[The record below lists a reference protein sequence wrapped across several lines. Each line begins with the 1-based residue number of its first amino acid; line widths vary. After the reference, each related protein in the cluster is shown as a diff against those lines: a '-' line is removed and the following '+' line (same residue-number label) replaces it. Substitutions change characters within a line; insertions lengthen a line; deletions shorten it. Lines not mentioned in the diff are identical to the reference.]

1 MAVNWRW
8 IPTLT
13 ADGATQMALDA
24 WMLQQLAGGS
34 GPMLRFYRWIRPT
47 LSLGVHQRQLE
58 PHWPELAAAGVIDSV
73 RRPSGGRAVLHAG
86 ELTYSLVCR
95 PVSRRRLE
103 AYGQACRW
111 LQEAFAGLGQPL
123 QFGAAAAVD
132 AHRRSSCF
140 ARAAAADLVHANGA
154 KRIGSAQLWRGPLL
168 LQHGSVLLD
177 PPQPLWRQVF
187 GQDPPALT
195 SLGCSAEELELRLR
209 SQAERHL
216 CEGALIQQALTGAE
230 WQAVQAGR
238 SAYDSPLAC
247 IERATDA
254 SAIPSG

>member
-1 MAVNWRW
+1 
-8 IPTLT
+8 
-13 ADGATQMALDA
+13 
-24 WMLQQLAGGS
+24 
-34 GPMLRFYRWIRPT
+34 
-47 LSLGVHQRQLE
+47 
-58 PHWPELAAAGVIDSV
+58 
-73 RRPSGGRAVLHAG
+73 VLHAG
-86 ELTYSLVCR
+86 ELTYALVCR

-177 PPQPLWRQVF
+177 PPPPLWRQLF
-187 GQDPPALT
+187 GEDPPPLT
-195 SLGCSAEELELRLR
+195 PLGCSVEELESRLR
-209 SQAERHL
+209 FQAERHL
-216 CEGALIQQALTGAE
+216 CEGGLIEQALTGAE

-247 IERATDA
+247 IERATEA